1 MQVFNSVKAMQD
13 WCREQKKQGK
23 SIGLVPT
30 MGYLHAGHMSL
41 VRAARQDCD
50 IVVASIFVNPIQFGQ
65 GEDYETY
72 PRELERDRAL
82 LVKENADAIFAP
94 DVKEMY
100 PSGYDTFVEVFGG
113 ITAKMCGAS
122 RPGHFKGVTTVVSKL
137 FHICQPDRA
146 YFGQKDAQQLL
157 IIKKMVREL
166 NFPLEVVRMPIIRE
180 GDGLAMSS
188 RNVYLNE
195 EERQQA
201 LVLNQALKMTETDI
215 RDGERNIKK
224 IRQKIKDMIETRPL
238 ALIDY
243 IEISS
248 GQDLSELEE
257 IQGEVLIALAVKF
270 GKTRLI
276 DNLLVEV

>member
-1 MQVFNSVKAMQD
+1 MQLFKNVKAMQD
-13 WCREQKKQGK
+13 WSGEQKKQGK

-30 MGYLHAGHMSL
+30 MGYLHEGHMSL
-41 VRAARQDCD
+41 VRAARRDCD

-72 PRELERDRAL
+72 PRELERDSAL
-82 LVKENADAIFAP
+82 LIKENADAVFVP
-94 DVKEMY
+94 EVKDMY
-100 PSGYDTFVEVFGG
+100 PSGYDTFAEVFGG
-113 ITAKMCGAS
+113 ITSKMCGAS

-137 FHICQPDRA
+137 FHICRPDRA

-166 NFPLEVVRMPIIRE
+166 NFPLEVVRMPIVRE
-180 GDGLAMSS
+180 SDGLAMSS

-195 EERQQA
+195 EERRQA
-201 LVLNQALKMTETDI
+201 LVLSQVLKITETDI
-215 RDGERNIKK
+215 RGGERDIKK

-238 ALIDY
+238 ARIDY
-243 IEISS
+243 IEIAN
-248 GQDLSELEE
+248 GQDLAELEE

>member
-1 MQVFNSVKAMQD
+1 MQD

-30 MGYLHAGHMSL
+30 MGYLHAGHVSL
-41 VRAARQDCD
+41 VRAARRDCD
-50 IVVASIFVNPIQFGQ
+50 IVVVSIFVNPIQFGQ

-72 PRELERDRAL
+72 PRELERDSAL

-94 DVKEMY
+94 EVKDMY

-157 IIKKMVREL
+157 IIKKMVSEL
-166 NFPLEVVRMPIIRE
+166 NFPLEIVRMPIIRE
-180 GDGLAMSS
+180 SDGLAMSS

-224 IRQKIKDMIETRPL
+224 IRQKIQDMIETRPL
-238 ALIDY
+238 ARIDY

-270 GKTRLI
+270 GNTRLI